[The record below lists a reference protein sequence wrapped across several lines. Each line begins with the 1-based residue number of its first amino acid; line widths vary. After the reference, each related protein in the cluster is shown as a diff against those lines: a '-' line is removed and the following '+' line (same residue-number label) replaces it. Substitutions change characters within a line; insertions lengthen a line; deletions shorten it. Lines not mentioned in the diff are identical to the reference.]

1 MSRRESAGL
10 LLFRRSIEGEGAD
23 GAVRHRIE
31 ILLGHPG
38 GPYWTGRHEGAWSVP
53 KGGVDRGETPLDAA
67 KREFREETG
76 FESSAP
82 YVSLGTITQ
91 RSGKLVHVW
100 AFEGDCDPA
109 QARSVLTTTEW
120 PPRSG
125 RRIEIPEI
133 DRVAFFSIDE
143 ARRVINVGQAA
154 LLDRL
159 LREVRGF
166 GGS

>member
-10 LLFRRSIEGEGAD
+10 LLFRRSVAGAAT
-23 GAVRHRIE
+23 GGTAPGRIE
-31 ILLGHPG
+31 VLLGHPG

-53 KGGVDRGETPLDAA
+53 KGGVDSGETPLEAA
-67 KREFREETG
+67 QREFREETG
-76 FESSAP
+76 FEPAAP
-82 YVSLGTITQ
+82 YLSLGTIVQ
-91 RSGKLVHVW
+91 RSGKVVHVW

-109 QARSVLTTTEW
+109 KAHSVMTTTEW

-133 DRVAFFSIDE
+133 DRVAFFAIDE
-143 ARRVINVGQAA
+143 ARVVINVGQVA

-159 LREVRGF
+159 LDQVRGF